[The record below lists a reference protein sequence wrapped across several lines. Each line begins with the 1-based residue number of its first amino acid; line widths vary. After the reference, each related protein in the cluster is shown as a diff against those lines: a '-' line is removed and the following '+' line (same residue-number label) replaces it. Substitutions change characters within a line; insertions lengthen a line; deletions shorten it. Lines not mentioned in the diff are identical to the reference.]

1 MGFLEDTD
9 VQTILKDKTL
19 VNQLIKAVVNDPEAM
34 SELTEDVASELGDQL
49 QKDAG
54 FRKKMVEAATS
65 TPEFKKQV
73 IKTLVEE
80 ITD

>member
-9 VQTILKDKTL
+9 VQSILKDKTL
-19 VNQLIKAVVNDPEAM
+19 VNQLIKAVVKDPEAM

-54 FRKKMVEAATS
+54 FRQKIVEAATS
-65 TPEFKKQV
+65 KPEFKRQV
-73 IKTLVEE
+73 IKTLVED
-80 ITD
+80 ID